1 TLIYQVLPYIVVLGV
16 STVGYLIANHFV
28 MAYLGI
34 ESKNH
39 ALNMMTWQSSGFKV
53 GMYSLLKTLRNV
65 VFRPNEPTQYLAYN
79 FGVLI
84 ATLLLIP
91 VSIRFLL
98 KRKKNHLTAFLALTT
113 LFVGGFGMIIALA
126 GLPTL
131 RSMAP
136 QFPFLAAFLFFY
148 SSLYYRHRYMKTLI
162 FILVLFFGF
171 VQYKDSSN
179 LLFSEDMTYEEDQR
193 KMIQIDQT
201 IKNLKLENAPSYKL
215 IIVGTSPPKNKFNL
229 SAHADLVGV
238 SMFSFAYSNDMGSYY
253 VNANIISMMDILGM
267 HYESP
272 T

>member
-1 TLIYQVLPYIVVLGV
+1 
-16 STVGYLIANHFV
+16 
-28 MAYLGI
+28 
-34 ESKNH
+34 
-39 ALNMMTWQSSGFKV
+39 
-53 GMYSLLKTLRNV
+53 
-65 VFRPNEPTQYLAYN
+65 
-79 FGVLI
+79 
-84 ATLLLIP
+84 
-91 VSIRFLL
+91 
-98 KRKKNHLTAFLALTT
+98 
-113 LFVGGFGMIIALA
+113 
-126 GLPTL
+126 
-131 RSMAP
+131 
-136 QFPFLAAFLFFY
+136 
-148 SSLYYRHRYMKTLI
+148 MKTLI

-272 T
+272 TREEYLDVWKNKSSINDSAINFDTEVIDNFIIIRVL